1 MRKVV
6 QRWRGMVVRGD
17 AHYRLRLLASAIVS
31 WQLAVEDTQQL
42 LATFHSRWQHQRLL
56 QHSLLLWRSLVL
68 LLKQQR
74 QEATR
79 AESWHSHRLARG
91 VLTAWSGYTAV
102 ALAERGAEAAAVGS
116 YERRLMRKKL
126 LQWSL
131 VACASSA
138 ARVYYQHGLMQRVV
152 GAWKGE
158 VAAAAAESL
167 QRELQQ
173 QHFLEQ
179 QQYGHVAGMPE
190 GLRAV
195 KQQQGCADH
204 HQQQQVWQQGCW
216 QQQQES
222 QQVFGKHLLPP
233 SLPEHLQQ
241 HQQHYWPQQQQQ
253 MQSAVC
259 HPGVISSTSSWS
271 PRLQHQQQQQ
281 HSIGVTTYHSS
292 PGALGVGSRVTP
304 AASTAAAA
312 HNNSSSSCPGGI
324 SVNQQSSGGVASTQ
338 QSQQLQRA
346 HAAAGLGNKLP
357 PWLMGPEQ
365 GSQQKLQAGT
375 TSLGGSGGVWS
386 QPDHT
391 VGVQQQLHSSS
402 SRHQGAGVDSTGRG
416 GSRGGQAAP
425 GCAAGLHMAQRS
437 LPASLLKHPTQAA
450 GASDRPE
457 KGAGREAAGRHSS
470 SSGGGSSTGRK
481 GSIAVPGVKH
491 GAAAAARGSGSAG
504 AAVVAVAAVG
514 EGSPQGKRNVGG
526 ARGVGPAGRNA
537 AAGAAAAVA
546 PRRKGGV
553 GSEPALKADAE
564 ICGSPAKLKRA
575 VVQHT
580 QLM

>member
-1 MRKVV
+1 
-6 QRWRGMVVRGD
+6 
-17 AHYRLRLLASAIVS
+17 
-31 WQLAVEDTQQL
+31 
-42 LATFHSRWQHQRLL
+42 
-56 QHSLLLWRSLVL
+56 
-68 LLKQQR
+68 
-74 QEATR
+74 
-79 AESWHSHRLARG
+79 
-91 VLTAWSGYTAV
+91 
-102 ALAERGAEAAAVGS
+102 
-116 YERRLMRKKL
+116 
-126 LQWSL
+126 
-131 VACASSA
+131 
-138 ARVYYQHGLMQRVV
+138 
-152 GAWKGE
+152 
-158 VAAAAAESL
+158 
-167 QRELQQ
+167 
-173 QHFLEQ
+173 
-179 QQYGHVAGMPE
+179 
-190 GLRAV
+190 
-195 KQQQGCADH
+195 
-204 HQQQQVWQQGCW
+204 
-216 QQQQES
+216 
-222 QQVFGKHLLPP
+222 
-233 SLPEHLQQ
+233 
-241 HQQHYWPQQQQQ
+241 
-253 MQSAVC
+253 
-259 HPGVISSTSSWS
+259 
-271 PRLQHQQQQQ
+271 
-281 HSIGVTTYHSS
+281 
-292 PGALGVGSRVTP
+292 
-304 AASTAAAA
+304 
-312 HNNSSSSCPGGI
+312 
-324 SVNQQSSGGVASTQ
+324 VNQQNSGGVARTQ

-391 VGVQQQLHSSS
+391 VGGVWSQPDHTVGGQQQPHSSS

-425 GCAAGLHMAQRS
+425 GCAAGLHVAQRS

-450 GASDRPE
+450 GASERPE

-491 GAAAAARGSGSAG
+491 GVAAAARGSGSAG

-514 EGSPQGKRNVGG
+514 KGSPQGKRNVGG
-526 ARGVGPAGRNA
+526 ARGVGPAGRNS